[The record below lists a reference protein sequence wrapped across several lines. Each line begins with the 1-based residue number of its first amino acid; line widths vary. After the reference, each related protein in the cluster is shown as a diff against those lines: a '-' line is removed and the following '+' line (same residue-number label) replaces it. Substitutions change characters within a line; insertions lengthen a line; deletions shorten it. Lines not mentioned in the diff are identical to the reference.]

1 MTRRK
6 HIRHFYEHMKAVGI
20 RFELDRAGSLVV
32 KDPDKRLSP
41 VAKEEIVKR
50 RGLLVKLVELDGLLG
65 RPLLAD
71 ESARCRQ
78 LAQEC
83 GVTLSWERLDLNTH
97 EVERDTIHA
106 PEDPDG
112 TDEQEMLHEMITRW

>member
-1 MTRRK
+1 MTRPR
-6 HIRHFYEHMKAVGI
+6 HIRHFYNHMKAAGI
-20 RFELDRAGSLVV
+20 RFELNQAGALVV

-41 VAKEEIVKR
+41 LAKEEIVKR

-78 LAQEC
+78 LAEEC
-83 GVTLSWERLDLNTH
+83 GVTLDWERLDLNSGA
-97 EVERDTIHA
+97 VQSERLIF
-106 PEDPDG
+106 DG
-112 TDEQEMLHEMITRW
+112 NYDSHSQMGAI

>member
-1 MTRRK
+1 MQKRR
-6 HIRHFYEHMKAVGI
+6 HIRHFYSYMKAAGI
-20 RFELDRAGSLVV
+20 RFELDQAGALVV

-41 VAKEEIVKR
+41 VAREQIVMR

-83 GVTLSWERLDLNTH
+83 GVTLDWERLDLNTH
-97 EVERDTIHA
+97 EVQRERLCFGNEEAT
-106 PEDPDG
+106 E
-112 TDEQEMLHEMITRW
+112 

>member
-1 MTRRK
+1 MTRPK
-6 HIRHFYEHMKAVGI
+6 HIRHFYNHLKAAGI
-20 RFELDRAGSLVV
+20 RFELDDRGALVV
-32 KDPDKRLSP
+32 RDPDQRLSP
-41 VAKEEIVKR
+41 LVKEEIVKR

-83 GVTLSWERLDLNTH
+83 GVPLDWERVDLNTH
-97 EVERDTIHA
+97 EVQRGRLNYMEETI
-106 PEDPDG
+106 
-112 TDEQEMLHEMITRW
+112 

>member
-1 MTRRK
+1 MTRRR
-6 HIRHFYEHMKAVGI
+6 HIRHFYNYMKAAGI
-20 RFELDRAGSLVV
+20 RFELDRAGALVV

-41 VAKEEIVKR
+41 LAKEEIVKR
-50 RGLLVKLVELDGLLG
+50 RGLLVKLVELDGLLN

-83 GVTLSWERLDLNTH
+83 GVTLDWERLDLNTH
-97 EVERDTIHA
+97 QVQRERLNFG
-106 PEDPDG
+106 EG
-112 TDEQEMLHEMITRW
+112 TE

>member
-1 MTRRK
+1 
-6 HIRHFYEHMKAVGI
+6 MKAAGI
-20 RFELDRAGSLVV
+20 RFELDQAGALVV

-41 VAKEEIVKR
+41 LVKEEIVKR
-50 RGLLVKLVELDGLLG
+50 RGLLVKLVELDGLLN

-83 GVTLSWERLDLNTH
+83 GVDLLWERIDLNTH
-97 EVERDTIHA
+97 EVQRDTVHA
-106 PEDPDG
+106 SDTHRLH
-112 TDEQEMLHEMITRW
+112 TDSPGVVPALQV

>member
-1 MTRRK
+1 MTRPK
-6 HIRHFYEHMKAVGI
+6 HIRHFYNHLKAAGI
-20 RFELDRAGSLVV
+20 RFELDDRGALVV

-41 VAKEEIVKR
+41 LVKEEIVKR

-83 GVTLSWERLDLNTH
+83 GVDLLWERIDFNTH
-97 EVERDTIHA
+97 EIERDRLSFGDN
-106 PEDPDG
+106 EPDG
-112 TDEQEMLHEMITRW
+112 YDEQERLHELITG

>member
-1 MTRRK
+1 MKSK
-6 HIRHFYEHMKAVGI
+6 HIRHFYHSLKAAGVV
-20 RFELDRAGSLVV
+20 FQLDRAGALVV
-32 KDPDKRLSP
+32 RDPDKRLSP

-50 RGLLVKLVELDGLLG
+50 RGLLVKLVELDTLLG

-78 LAQEC
+78 LAHEC
-83 GVTLSWERLDLNTH
+83 GVTLAWERTDLNTH

-112 TDEQEMLHEMITRW
+112 TDEQEMLHELLTA